1 MPELT
6 DKHDVAERI
15 LTEAQHAGVTIS
27 EQHAQM
33 AVGWRAPYEDSIKKL
48 RKIEYAD
55 REPAAIFIPVTN
67 SDEIED

>member
-6 DKHDVAERI
+6 DKHDVAVQIRI
-15 LTEAQHAGVTIS
+15 EAQHAGVTIS

-33 AVGWRAPYEDSIKKL
+33 AAGWRAPYEDSIEKL
-48 RKIEYAD
+48 RKIEYAE

-67 SDEIED
+67 SDEIEN